1 MLKIYRLKYDVIGI
15 GMFWNINLSNYLFE
29 KNHCSLFIAKSRI
42 VHPDSVLTFRS
53 VDFGNGIN
61 LHKLLRGNNINY
73 EIFKI

>member
-1 MLKIYRLKYDVIGI
+1 MTSLVLACFEIRTYRITYSKKTIAA
-15 GMFWNINLSNYLFE
+15 YLLQ
-29 KNHCSLFIAKSRI
+29 NHAYL